1 MRGPSLSR
9 VSIRDFTPR
18 TYGGNDIEKKIVIR
32 DKLRSKIGDLDS
44 LRNVC
49 RGKSISLEVCFYL
62 YGKSLVES
70 RAKKDL
76 DNLLK
81 ILLDTLPDYMDRAKT
96 VRGLG
101 LIEEDND
108 YLVFEIHVIKKFVTK
123 EADAGLDLEIFE
135 WRAENM

>member
-1 MRGPSLSR
+1 M
-9 VSIRDFTPR
+9 
-18 TYGGNDIEKKIVIR
+18 
-32 DKLRSKIGDLDS
+32 
-44 LRNVC
+44 
-49 RGKSISLEVCFYL
+49 
-62 YGKSLVES
+62 VES